1 MVDVVVVIDVVDL
14 VNVVD
19 LVDVVD
25 VVNVVDLVDLVDLVD
40 VVDVINLV
48 DLVDLVDLAGLVHVV
63 DMVDLIRLTISE
75 QDMSATALFGNTS
88 ALGGSSGGNK
98 HLVEFRAGRMTRKGR
113 MVHPDKRKGLL
124 YVYQGEDSL
133 MHFCWKDR
141 TTGEV
146 EDDLL
151 IFPDDCE
158 FVRVNECTT
167 GRVYVLK
174 FKSFSKKYFFWMQE
188 PKTDKDDEYCRRI
201 NEALN
206 NPPTSGGRGG
216 GGSGAQDGELQNL
229 LNNMSQQ
236 QLMQLFGAGQISG
249 LSSLL
254 GTMGNNSSSSGNSS
268 TRPSAGSGGSS
279 RGGSAPRTTEAPAS
293 RTTTTTRARD
303 VPAPTATPPNT
314 AAATQTKSGQIFL
327 SDLKRYFSALGT
339 PPPDGEGASGA
350 SSASGAGAG
359 AGAVAAAGGARVDL
373 AEALASPEVVAVAS
387 APDNAQRLQPH
398 LPPAP
403 PEGTQDD
410 VRTTL
415 LSPQFAQAANQFSSA
430 LSSGQM
436 GPVMSQFGLAP
447 EAVAAA
453 STGDMHAFLK
463 SLEDATP
470 AVDKRKDEADKDK
483 PKEELTNKPADKK
496 ADKKDDDAEMSLD

>member
-1 MVDVVVVIDVVDL
+1 
-14 VNVVD
+14 
-19 LVDVVD
+19 
-25 VVNVVDLVDLVDLVD
+25 
-40 VVDVINLV
+40 
-48 DLVDLVDLAGLVHVV
+48 
-63 DMVDLIRLTISE
+63 
-75 QDMSATALFGNTS
+75 MSATALFGNTS
-88 ALGGSSGGNK
+88 GLGGSSGGNK
-98 HLVEFRAGRMTRKGR
+98 HIVEFRAGRMILKGR

-188 PKTDKDDEYCRRI
+188 PKIDKDDEYCRRI

-206 NPPTSGGRGG
+206 NPPTSGGRGSSSG
-216 GGSGAQDGELQNL
+216 GQEGELQNL

-236 QLMQLFGAGQISG
+236 QLMQLFGGVGQIGG

-254 GTMGNNSSSSGNSS
+254 GTMGNNSSGGRTS
-268 TRPSAGSGGSS
+268 GSGASS
-279 RGGSAPRTTEAPAS
+279 RGGSAPRTTSAESARTPARPRYAPAPAPAAAPPASAPAAAPAAPAAPAS
-293 RTTTTTRARD
+293 
-303 VPAPTATPPNT
+303 
-314 AAATQTKSGQIFL
+314 AASGGQIFL
-327 SDLKRYFSALGT
+327 SDLQRYFSGLGNA
-339 PPPDGEGASGA
+339 PPSGSGA
-350 SSASGAGAG
+350 VGGSAPRLDRGAAL
-359 AGAVAAAGGARVDL
+359 AAPDVLAAASEPAH
-373 AEALASPEVVAVAS
+373 
-387 APDNAQRLQPH
+387 AQRLAPH

-403 PEGTQDD
+403 APAPPDD

-430 LSSGQM
+430 LTSGQM
-436 GPVMSQFGLAP
+436 GPVISQFGLP
-447 EAVAAA
+447 GDVTSAAN
-453 STGDMHAFLK
+453 TGDMQAFFKALESASGSESNK
-463 SLEDATP
+463 SQES
-470 AVDKRKDEADKDK
+470 DKKKDK
-483 PKEELTNKPADKK
+483 PQDDKN
-496 ADKKDDDAEMSLD
+496 DKKDGDAGMSME

>member
-1 MVDVVVVIDVVDL
+1 
-14 VNVVD
+14 
-19 LVDVVD
+19 
-25 VVNVVDLVDLVDLVD
+25 
-40 VVDVINLV
+40 
-48 DLVDLVDLAGLVHVV
+48 
-63 DMVDLIRLTISE
+63 
-75 QDMSATALFGNTS
+75 MSATALFGNTS
-88 ALGGSSGGNK
+88 GLGGSSGGNK
-98 HLVEFRAGRMTRKGR
+98 HLVEFRAGRMTLKGR

-141 TTGEV
+141 STGEV

-188 PKTDKDDEYCRRI
+188 PKTDKDDDYCRRI

-216 GGSGAQDGELQNL
+216 GGGGGQDGELQNI

-236 QLMQLFGAGQISG
+236 QLMQLLGGVGQIGG

-254 GTMGNNSSSSGNSS
+254 GTMGNNSGSNSGNTSA
-268 TRPSAGSGGSS
+268 RPSAGSGNSS
-279 RGGSAPRTTEAPAS
+279 RGGSAPRTTEASAA
-293 RTTTTTRARD
+293 RTPSRARD

-314 AAATQTKSGQIFL
+314 ATAAAPRGGQVYL
-327 SDLKRYFSALGT
+327 SDLQRYFSGLGHA
-339 PPPDGEGASGA
+339 PPEGD
-350 SSASGAGAG
+350 AGA
-359 AGAVAAAGGARVDL
+359 AGAAGARVDL
-373 AEALASPEVVAVAS
+373 AAALASPDVVTTAS
-387 APDNAQRLQPH
+387 AAPNAARLAPH

-403 PEGTQDD
+403 PGAAQDD

-430 LSSGQM
+430 LTSGQM
-436 GPVMSQFGLAP
+436 GPVISQFGLP
-447 EAVAAA
+447 SEVTSAAN
-453 STGDMHAFLK
+453 TGDMQAFFKALENTSNASDK
-463 SLEDATP
+463 SKED
-470 AVDKRKDEADKDK
+470 DKKKEEK
-483 PKEELTNKPADKK
+483 PKDDKG
-496 ADKKDDDAEMSLD
+496 DKKDDDAEMSLD

>member
-1 MVDVVVVIDVVDL
+1 
-14 VNVVD
+14 
-19 LVDVVD
+19 
-25 VVNVVDLVDLVDLVD
+25 
-40 VVDVINLV
+40 
-48 DLVDLVDLAGLVHVV
+48 
-63 DMVDLIRLTISE
+63 
-75 QDMSATALFGNTS
+75 MSATALFGNTS

-98 HLVEFRAGRMTRKGR
+98 HLVEFRAGRMTLKGR

-158 FVRVNECTT
+158 FARVNECTT

-188 PKTDKDDEYCRRI
+188 PKTDKDEELCRRI

-216 GGSGAQDGELQNL
+216 GSGGGAQDGELQNL

-236 QLMQLFGAGQISG
+236 QLMQLFGGVGQIGG

-254 GTMGNNSSSSGNSS
+254 GTMGNNS
-268 TRPSAGSGGSS
+268 GSGTGGSRSGSGSSS
-279 RGGSAPRTTEAPAS
+279 RGGSAARQEAP
-293 RTTTTTRARD
+293 RAPARPRD
-303 VPAPTATPPNT
+303 SAPGTPPNT
-314 AAATQTKSGQIFL
+314 AAAAAPAAATPATGAQPRSGQIFL
-327 SDLKRYFSALGT
+327 SDLQRYFSGLGT
-339 PPPDGEGASGA
+339 APEGAA
-350 SSASGAGAG
+350 TAGA
-359 AGAVAAAGGARVDL
+359 ATAPRVDL
-373 AEALASPEVVAVAS
+373 AAALAEPDVLAAAA
-387 APDNAQRLQPH
+387 APPHAARLQPH
-398 LPPAP
+398 LPHQA
-403 PEGTQDD
+403 QDD

-430 LSSGQM
+430 LNSGQM
-436 GPVMSQFGLAP
+436 GPVMTQFGLSP
-447 EAVAAA
+447 EVASAA
-453 STGDMHAFLK
+453 NTGDMQAFFRALENNSSASSDSK
-463 SLEDATP
+463 S
-470 AVDKRKDEADKDK
+470 DEKTEEK
-483 PKEELTNKPADKK
+483 PKEDKNT
-496 ADKKDDDAEMSLD
+496 DKKDGDAGMSLD